1 MLSYEAYE
9 KSVFDWL
16 MAKHQADTNF
26 TFTVRQS
33 ATKDSET
40 DYFIG
45 TKRSGYFATTFWSIP
60 VNFPGSSGD
69 AISLIFVLGES
80 AYAYYFEF
88 TQTQDP
94 KDDQNR
100 AVLELIKTIKNP
112 LVEKYKL
119 ARKINE
125 TAKMYTV
132 RIAGLKENY
141 ASLEDMY
148 QDIDTQLPDMIA
160 IVDQG
165 ILSVK
170 QSMQRFTAHR
180 VTPQEFVSLINRL
193 NQRIEKHRNI
203 VKEIAIAET
212 SADTEKAIN
221 PITMPPLNQILYGP
235 PGTGKTY
242 NSINNALSIIEGK
255 QEEELA
261 QEDRATLKARYQQYV
276 DRGQILF
283 TTFHQSMSY
292 EDFVEGIK
300 PRFDESE
307 DGSKQL
313 IYEVESGLFKIACA
327 HAAYHKYQAGQDNS
341 QQKRLYTFDDLYAS
355 FIDHAQESLDNG
367 ERPTYKSLS
376 GKETSIVK
384 INRNGS
390 IHALS
395 KKSSGS
401 RAPAPLTKENLQ
413 KLYDRYAD
421 ISEIKSLSEVREVV
435 GVVPRTTEFYAV
447 FGGIKQYEHDH
458 IKSLAETAEEQHSSE
473 EIPASTELVNKFNSG
488 VFQKAMAHPTL
499 KAKPVVLIIDE
510 INRGN
515 VSAIFGELITLI
527 EESKRAGRDEAL
539 EVILPY
545 SKQKFS
551 VPSNLYIVG
560 TMNTADRSVEALDTA
575 LRRRFAFVEMMPR
588 AELLADILIENI
600 NLQHI
605 LTRINERIKVLLD
618 KDHQIGHSYLIN
630 VRSAKDLAHAFNNC
644 IVPLLKE
651 YFYRDEEKIALVLG
665 AGFVEIENET
675 MGGDLF
681 PDVFNFRKPQSKP
694 KLHILDASEDR
705 IIDALN
711 QLIG

>member
-16 MAKHQADTNF
+16 MSKHQADNNF

-33 ATKDSET
+33 ATKNSET

-45 TKRSGYFATTFWSIP
+45 TQRSGYFATTFWSIP

-69 AISLIFVLGES
+69 AMSLIFVLGES
-80 AYAYYFEF
+80 TYTYYFEF

-100 AVLELIKTIKNP
+100 AVLNLIKTIKEP

-125 TAKMYTV
+125 TAKMYTI

-141 ASLEDMY
+141 VSLEAMC
-148 QDIDTQLPDMIA
+148 QDIDGQLADIIA

-170 QSMQRFTAHR
+170 QSIQRFTAHR
-180 VTPQEFVSLINRL
+180 VTPQEFVSLINKL
-193 NQRIEKHRNI
+193 NQRVEKHHAI
-203 VKEIAIAET
+203 IKEIGSEEKSVSTET
-212 SADTEKAIN
+212 FANSM
-221 PITMPPLNQILYGP
+221 PIQLNQILYGP

-242 NSINNALSIIEGK
+242 NSINLALSIIEGK
-255 QEEELA
+255 SETELSL
-261 QEDRATLKARYQQYV
+261 EDRTSLKSRYQRYV

-300 PRFDESE
+300 PRFHETD
-307 DGSKQL
+307 DGRKQL

-327 HAAYHKYQAGQDNS
+327 HAAYN
-341 QQKRLYTFDDLYAS
+341 
-355 FIDHAQESLDNG
+355 
-367 ERPTYKSLS
+367 TYL
-376 GKETSIVK
+376 E
-384 INRNGS
+384 
-390 IHALS
+390 L
-395 KKSSGS
+395 
-401 RAPAPLTKENLQ
+401 
-413 KLYDRYAD
+413 
-421 ISEIKSLSEVREVV
+421 
-435 GVVPRTTEFYAV
+435 
-447 FGGIKQYEHDH
+447 
-458 IKSLAETAEEQHSSE
+458 HSSE
-473 EIPASTELVNKFNSG
+473 ETSASAELVGKFNSG
-488 VFQKAMAHPTL
+488 VFQKTMANQDIQG
-499 KAKPVVLIIDE
+499 KPVVLIIDE

-551 VPSNLYIVG
+551 VPSNLYLIG

-575 LRRRFAFVEMMPR
+575 LRRRFAFVEMMPNT
-588 AELLADILIENI
+588 ELLGDIIIENI
-600 NLQHI
+600 NLQHV
-605 LTRINERIKVLLD
+605 LSRINNRIKVLLD

-630 VRSAKDLAHAFNNC
+630 VQSTRDLTHAFNNC

-665 AGFVEIENET
+665 PGFVEIENDNFS
-675 MGGDLF
+675 GDLF
-681 PDVFNFRKPQSKP
+681 PDFDKIRKPQYKP
-694 KLHILDASEDR
+694 KLNVLEVPEEN

>member
-16 MAKHQADTNF
+16 MSKHQADNNF

-33 ATKDSET
+33 ATKNSET

-45 TKRSGYFATTFWSIP
+45 TQRSGYFATTFWSIP

-69 AISLIFVLGES
+69 AMSLIFVLGES
-80 AYAYYFEF
+80 TYTYYFEF

-100 AVLELIKTIKNP
+100 AVLNLIKTIKEP

-125 TAKMYTV
+125 TAKMYTI

-141 ASLEDMY
+141 VSLETMY
-148 QDIDTQLPDMIA
+148 QDIDGQLADIIA

-170 QSMQRFTAHR
+170 QSIQRFTAHR
-180 VTPQEFVSLINRL
+180 VTPQEFVSLINKL
-193 NQRIEKHRNI
+193 NQRVEKYHAI
-203 VKEIAIAET
+203 VKEIEGEET
-212 SADTEKAIN
+212 SVSTKTFANSI
-221 PITMPPLNQILYGP
+221 PIQLNQILYGP

-242 NSINNALSIIEGK
+242 NGINLALSIIEGK
-255 QEEELA
+255 SETELSF
-261 QEDRATLKARYQQYV
+261 EDRTSLKSRYQRYV
-276 DRGQILF
+276 DSGQILF

-300 PRFDESE
+300 PRFHETD

-327 HAAYHKYQAGQDNS
+327 HAAYN
-341 QQKRLYTFDDLYAS
+341 
-355 FIDHAQESLDNG
+355 
-367 ERPTYKSLS
+367 TYLELHSNE
-376 GKETSIVK
+376 ET
-384 INRNGS
+384 
-390 IHALS
+390 
-395 KKSSGS
+395 
-401 RAPAPLTKENLQ
+401 
-413 KLYDRYAD
+413 
-421 ISEIKSLSEVREVV
+421 
-435 GVVPRTTEFYAV
+435 
-447 FGGIKQYEHDH
+447 
-458 IKSLAETAEEQHSSE
+458 
-473 EIPASTELVNKFNSG
+473 PASAELVGKFNSG
-488 VFQKAMAHPTL
+488 AFQKAMANQDIQG
-499 KAKPVVLIIDE
+499 KPVVLIIDE

-551 VPSNLYIVG
+551 VPSNLYLIG

-575 LRRRFAFVEMMPR
+575 LRRRFAFVEMMPK
-588 AELLADILIENI
+588 AELLGEIIIENI
-600 NLQHI
+600 NLRHV
-605 LTRINERIKVLLD
+605 LSRINNRIKVLLD

-630 VRSAKDLAHAFNNC
+630 VQSTRDLTHAFNNC

-665 AGFVEIENET
+665 PGFVEIENDNFS
-675 MGGDLF
+675 GDLF
-681 PDVFNFRKPQSKP
+681 PDFERIRKPQYKP
-694 KLHILDASEDR
+694 KLNVLEVPEEN